1 MNIDN
6 SQLEKT
12 NMPITRGAIL
22 IILFLILFS
31 SFSVAANEDEV
42 IIKCREAIYNLDVSP
57 PFVVASLFD
66 GTVQV
71 FDTTGALVHDID
83 LKLAVP
89 SIEDLKSLRAD
100 TDKFVD
106 VDYDFAVFFPKSD
119 KFVVARVRYSQ
130 SESNAWQI
138 IKNLLRDAIGMGSS
152 IEVWD
157 AGYGQKIF
165 EEDVTGF
172 LSPKAVD
179 FDGDLLAFIV
189 HEGISAKLVLADI
202 GRNEITEGMR
212 VSTSAQ
218 NISVDNDKL
227 FVIDEKKLTI
237 YDIVQTKGLIESDK
251 IHFNCIMHPYFVFEG
266 KRDSERR
273 VWAFNACIDSTI
285 GKIGFVGDSTLF
297 ERIKEIIKLTP
308 TQVTEFKFPVGRSP
322 ISGELILESFSDTL
336 YLVDFNKNTIRTRLV
351 SEIVDTTK
359 YFLPSPIV
367 SNYFYSK
374 MKDTGHKDSTFAIL
388 KIDL

>member
-1 MNIDN
+1 
-6 SQLEKT
+6 
-12 NMPITRGAIL
+12 MPITRGAIL

-57 PFVVASLFD
+57 PFVVATLFD

-89 SIEDLKSLRAD
+89 SIEEIISWREETAVY
-100 TDKFVD
+100 VD
-106 VDYDFAVFFPKSD
+106 VDYDFAIFFPKND

-157 AGYGQKIF
+157 AGNGQVIYEK
-165 EEDVTGF
+165 DVNGF
-172 LSPKAVD
+172 LTPK
-179 FDGDLLAFIV
+179 GIELNGNSLTFIV
-189 HEGISAKLVLADI
+189 YEGISAKLVLADF

-218 NISVDNDKL
+218 SISVDNDKL
-227 FVIDEKKLTI
+227 FVIDERKLTI

-251 IHFNCIMHPYFVFEG
+251 IHFNCVMHPYFVFEG
-266 KRDSERR
+266 KRDSERQ

-285 GKIGFVGDSTLF
+285 GNIVFVGDSTLF

-308 TQVTEFKFPVGRSP
+308 TQVTEFKFPLGRNP
-322 ISGELILESFSDTL
+322 VSGELILESFSDTL
-336 YLVDFNKNTIRTRLV
+336 YLVDFVQKTIRTRLV
-351 SEIVDTTK
+351 SEIVDTSK
-359 YFLPSPIV
+359 YFLPSPII

-374 MKDTGHKDSTFAIL
+374 MKDTVHKDSTFAIL
-388 KIDL
+388 RIDL